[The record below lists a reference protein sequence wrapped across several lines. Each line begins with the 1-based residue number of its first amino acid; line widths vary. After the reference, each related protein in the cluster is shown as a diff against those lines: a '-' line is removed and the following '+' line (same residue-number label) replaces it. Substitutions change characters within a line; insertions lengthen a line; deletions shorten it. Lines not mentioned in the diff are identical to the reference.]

1 MNNLKLA
8 LVEEINMLLLDNE
21 INLST
26 KEKFKIAV
34 DIIENED
41 SLWEELNNIILDKIK
56 KLKKECE

>member
-56 KLKKECE
+56 KIKKECE